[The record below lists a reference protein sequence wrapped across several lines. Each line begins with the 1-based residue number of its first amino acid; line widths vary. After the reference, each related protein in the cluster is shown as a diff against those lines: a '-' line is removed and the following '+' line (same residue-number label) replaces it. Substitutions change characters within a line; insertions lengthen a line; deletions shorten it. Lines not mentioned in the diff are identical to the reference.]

1 MSVNNRRETEHT
13 ETTVRLRRILLEPAR
28 REDDLASSEAAASPY
43 WAPHPSS
50 VIGHR
55 VAAHADGQVGYVRLD
70 LGPQCSG
77 PSSAYWDGW
86 FNVTATRSENPLR
99 GKAMRGDLVQLLSGA
114 RS

>member
-1 MSVNNRRETEHT
+1 MTNMSNVLPQNQRY
-13 ETTVRLRRILLEPAR
+13 LRDVFGTPLNEGSCVV
-28 REDDLASSEAAASPY
+28 DN
-43 WAPHPSS
+43 
-50 VIGHR
+50 
-55 VAAHADGQVGYVRLD
+55 DGQVGYVRLD
-70 LGPQCSG
+70 LGPQCAG